1 MLSKLE
7 IKRQI
12 FHLIAGIIFIS
23 LIYFDILNIFI
34 TGILII
40 IVFLISL
47 IGKRYYI
54 PILSTIAKQVDR
66 PGDFKKLPGKGGILF
81 LVGIFLVLLLFEKDI
96 ALASIA
102 ILAVGDSFGP
112 LIGQYGSVKH
122 PINKKKYMEGVIGGG
137 FFAFL
142 AAMLFVAPL
151 EAGIAA
157 VFSMIVEGIDIK
169 LGVEPVDDNITMPLV
184 AGIVMWIIRYLI

>member
-12 FHLIAGIIFIS
+12 FHLIAGILIIA
-23 LIYFDILNIFI
+23 LIYFDILNVFI
-34 TGILII
+34 TGILLAVCI
-40 IVFLISL
+40 FISL
-47 IGKRYYI
+47 IGKIYKI
-54 PILSTIAKQVDR
+54 PLLYRLVRQVDR

-81 LVGIFLVLLLFEKDI
+81 LTGVFLVLLLFEKDI

-102 ILAVGDSFGP
+102 ILAVGDSLGP

-122 PINKKKYMEGVIGGG
+122 PINKKKYLEGVVGGG
-137 FFAFL
+137 FLAFL

-151 EAGIAA
+151 EAGLAA
-157 VFSMIVEGIDIK
+157 VFAMIVEGIDIK
-169 LGVEPVDDNITMPLV
+169 LGVDPIDDNITMPLV
-184 AGIVMWIIRYLI
+184 AGAVMWIIRII